1 MTTSKVSDNRS
12 SKIIEILR
20 SLLLLAGFFGLLTV
34 GVLYGL
40 PMMLHAKSENKLQ
53 QIGSLAM
60 VKNNCH
66 GFFYHDDDVS
76 VLVMTSGYVVTVSGC
91 VNADP
96 GTAVMEPITGTPGI
110 IVMPAENANVEN
122 TTVIPGVVS
131 EAVMQQAINKAQ
143 GK

>member
-1 MTTSKVSDNRS
+1 MTTSKMSDNRS

-91 VNADP
+91 VNAKP
-96 GTAVMEPITGTPGI
+96 GTAVMEP
-110 IVMPAENANVEN
+110 E
-122 TTVIPGVVS
+122 TTLLTDGRDI
-131 EAVMQQAINKAQ
+131 
-143 GK
+143 GKYWCVNDICYERTDKEKN